1 MEDMG
6 EASYALGIKISRDR
20 GLRMLYLDQENYLHI
35 ILKRFDMTTC
45 M

>member
-20 GLRMLYLDQENYLHI
+20 GLRMLYLDQENYLDI
-35 ILKRFDMTTC
+35 LLKRFDMTTC